1 MQEVNWVLIGVLA
14 VLILFMIH
22 GYQKGFIRLSISM
35 VSLIITI
42 GLSAVITGYVSEYIQ
57 KLTPVKDEWK
67 AGILGF
73 LLSFII
79 ITIII
84 KFTVMSLDVIANL
97 PIIKGINKTA
107 GILLGLAQ
115 ALVLIWIVFLGVEL
129 FSGKEI
135 SGMFMDYIS
144 QNEFLKFLYD
154 QNIIMK
160 LIA

>member
-1 MQEVNWVLIGVLA
+1 MQETNWVLIGVLV
-14 VLILFMIH
+14 VLALFMIH
-22 GYQKGFIRLSISM
+22 GYQKGFIRLAVSM

-57 KLTPVKDEWK
+57 RFTPVKDEWK

-73 LLSFII
+73 LLAFII

-115 ALVLIWIVFLGVEL
+115 ALILIWIIFLGIDL
-129 FSGKEI
+129 FSGREI
-135 SGMFMDYIS
+135 SGILMDYV
-144 QNEFLKFLYD
+144 NRNDFLKFLYD
-154 QNIIMK
+154 QNILMK